1 MWGSGFILTQINC
14 AFSQMRTH
22 THTHNHPHC
31 SKNVD
36 SSGSEQTEMIRDE
49 DNDLLTETG
58 GGGGGGGGSSCWGLL
73 KLWQSRD
80 GVVYSGMWVWVG
92 GWGSRFILVKLQL
105 LHSAMQRFQSAN
117 FMRELLLSITQSL
130 NAFLIYTSVK
140 FLPRGIPQNTCSRR
154 YRKSCGYK
162 ARNRTAQQMHL
173 YTSLYIKVLLSKPF
187 VLGFCWSG
195 LCKVVQQAKQCGQED
210 EFNIMLHN
218 SVLPSCLQLK
228 RILLFGR
235 LLFVFIV

>member
-1 MWGSGFILTQINC
+1 MWGSGFILTRINC
-14 AFSQMRTH
+14 AFSQMHAH
-22 THTHNHPHC
+22 THTTTITPTAPKTSIPLDLNRLRWFEMRTMIYWQRLGEVGVGWW
-31 SKNVD
+31 KFMLGTAEVVT
-36 SSGSEQTEMIRDE
+36 EQGW
-49 DNDLLTETG
+49 G
-58 GGGGGGGGSSCWGLL
+58 GAC
-73 KLWQSRD
+73 
-80 GVVYSGMWVWVG
+80 MWVWVG

-117 FMRELLLSITQSL
+117 FMHELLLSITPSL

>member
-1 MWGSGFILTQINC
+1 MWGSGFILTRINC

-22 THTHNHPHC
+22 THTQPPPLLQ
-31 SKNVD
+31 KRRFLWIWTDWDD
-36 SSGSEQTEMIRDE
+36 SRWGQWSIDRDW
-49 DNDLLTETG
+49 G
-58 GGGGGGGGSSCWGLL
+58 RWGWGGGSSCWGLL

-117 FMRELLLSITQSL
+117 FMRELLLSITPSL